1 MNLIFLEVSRP
12 CVVVATAPV
21 FLLAH
26 NLCMTLPSQT
36 GKPVY
41 VSHCARQPKPCFN
54 SVCLS
59 GSAALLL
66 YRTASY
72 PTLYGNTLRFRSS
85 LLAFN
90 QAMMIKVLVH
100 GCQEARRKPLIH
112 GIQTS
117 NRYLIFTQELALF
130 RNERVFPFRKPLGIF
145 FVALRN
151 FFKALDPTFVQV
163 PARFH

>member
-1 MNLIFLEVSRP
+1 
-12 CVVVATAPV
+12 
-21 FLLAH
+21 
-26 NLCMTLPSQT
+26 MTLPSQT

-72 PTLYGNTLRFRSS
+72 PTLYRNTLRFRSS

-117 NRYLIFTQELALF
+117 NRYLIFL
-130 RNERVFPFRKPLGIF
+130 RNSPSFGMKEVFPSENHSGYFSSLLETFLKLSTPPLYRCQLVSIRSWSFYQAQARSICVSCAG
-145 FVALRN
+145 
-151 FFKALDPTFVQV
+151 PV
-163 PARFH
+163 P

>member
-1 MNLIFLEVSRP
+1 
-12 CVVVATAPV
+12 
-21 FLLAH
+21 
-26 NLCMTLPSQT
+26 MTLPSQT

-66 YRTASY
+66 YPTASY
-72 PTLYGNTLRFRSS
+72 PTLYRNTLRFCSS

-130 RNERVFPFRKPLGIF
+130 RNERGFPFRKPLGIF
-145 FVALRN
+145 FDALRN

-163 PARFH
+163 SARFH

>member
-1 MNLIFLEVSRP
+1 MRCCSYYSSIPAR
-12 CVVVATAPV
+12 TQ
-21 FLLAH
+21 LAYD
-26 NLCMTLPSQT
+26 LTLQPDV

-59 GSAALLL
+59 GSPALLL
-66 YRTASY
+66 YRSASY
-72 PTLYGNTLRFRSS
+72 PALYRNTVKFCSS
-85 LLAFN
+85 LVAFN
-90 QAMMIKVLVH
+90 QVIMIKVLVH
-100 GCQEARRKPLIH
+100 RCQEARRKPLIH

-117 NRYLIFTQELALF
+117 NRSLIFTQELALF
-130 RNERVFPFRKPLGIF
+130 RNERGFPFRKPLGIF

-151 FFKALDPTFVQV
+151 FFEAVDTTFVQV